1 MPAKTILVAED
12 DANVRELVRT
22 RLQISGYDVV
32 TARTGNEAVGRVRT
46 SPVDALV
53 LDINMPEL
61 DGFGV
66 LRAIQGTPSIRR
78 LPVLMLTARHAA
90 QDVRLALVLGAR
102 DYLTK
107 PFSEQQL
114 VARVARLLRAPYA
127 GPAAQ
132 APPLE
137 I

>member
-1 MPAKTILVAED
+1 MPAKSILVAED
-12 DANVRELVRT
+12 DSNVRELVRT
-22 RLQISGYDVV
+22 RLQLAGYGIL
-32 TARTGNEAVGRVRT
+32 TARTGAEAISRIRIT
-46 SPVDALV
+46 PLDALI
-53 LDINMPEL
+53 LDVNMPEV

-66 LRAIQGTPSIRR
+66 LRAIQGIPSIRR
-78 LPVLMLTARHAA
+78 MPVLMLTARHAA
-90 QDVRLALVLGAR
+90 QDVRLALMLGAR

-127 GPAAQ
+127 PPPSQ
-132 APPLE
+132 PPPLM

>member
-22 RLQISGYDVV
+22 RLQISGYDVQ
-32 TARTGNEAVGRVRT
+32 TARTGGEALARIRT
-46 SPVDALV
+46 TPVDALI

-66 LRAIQGTPSIRR
+66 LRAIRGTPSIQRM
-78 LPVLMLTARHAA
+78 PVLMLTARHAA
-90 QDVRLALVLGAR
+90 QDVRLALTLGAR
-102 DYLTK
+102 DYLSK

-114 VARVARLLRAPYA
+114 VARVARLLRTPYTP
-127 GPAAQ
+127 PASQ
-132 APPLE
+132 PPPLA